1 MQAGG
6 ATRGVAGL
14 GPFSGLMTAGSD
26 ESTHGGSGPR
36 GRYALGLMDAG
47 HEPNLGADADAGASE
62 AVSPEAVTA
71 LEALTPEP
79 VTGWLAW
86 LAAYPW
92 AQTLIALLAVALVA
106 WLAYLLVRLYV
117 LRLVT
122 VVMRRLPS
130 WWAGVVLEHRVLH
143 RLVPLVPTVI
153 VSRGIGLVP
162 HTTAEA
168 VDVVQRVAQATG
180 VLLVSLAIG
189 ALLNAG
195 RAIYERYPISRGRPI
210 KGYVQVV
217 KIVLYLAAGVLMLAT
232 LIGES
237 PWIFLSGLGAMTAV
251 LLLIFRDTLLSLVAG
266 IQLVNN
272 DLIRVG
278 DWIEMPQFNADG
290 DVIDISLNVVQ
301 VRNWDKTITSIP
313 THKFL
318 EHSFKNWRGMSE
330 SGGRRIKR
338 PVYIDMTT
346 IRFLTPEEIERFSRF
361 RLLRDYIRSK
371 AEELEAYN
379 REHCCG
385 EDAEILANAR
395 HLSNVGT
402 FRAYISAYLT
412 NHPLVHK
419 EMTMLVRQ
427 LDPGPHGLPIELFL
441 YINDTR
447 WAIYENA
454 QSDIFDHILSI
465 AGEFGLRV
473 FQEPTGNDLAR
484 LGGSALG
491 RVGETDGRGASAQ
504 HTG

>member
-1 MQAGG
+1 MPSESEHTAEPLPDDGRASQAVEPDGG
-6 ATRGVAGL
+6 LPGPGVDAESLSPVPERVVAWL
-14 GPFSGLMTAGSD
+14 G
-26 ESTHGGSGPR
+26 
-36 GRYALGLMDAG
+36 
-47 HEPNLGADADAGASE
+47 
-62 AVSPEAVTA
+62 
-71 LEALTPEP
+71 
-79 VTGWLAW
+79 W

-92 AQTLIALLAVALVA
+92 AQTLVALLVVLLVA
-106 WLAYLLVRLYV
+106 WLAHLIVRRYV

-130 WWAGVVLEHRVLH
+130 WWAGVVLEHKVLH
-143 RLVPLVPTVI
+143 RLVPLVPTLI
-153 VSRGIGLVP
+153 IARAIPLVP
-162 HTTAEA
+162 HVPVNV
-168 VDVVQRVAQATG
+168 VDVVQRVAQATA
-180 VLLVSLAIG
+180 VLLVALAFG
-189 ALLNAG
+189 ATLNAG
-195 RAIYERYPISRGRPI
+195 RAIYDRYPIARGRPI

-217 KIVLYLAAGVLMLAT
+217 KIVLYIAAGVLILAT
-232 LIGES
+232 LMGES

-338 PVYIDMTT
+338 PVHIDMTT
-346 IRFLTPEEIERFSRF
+346 IRFLNAEEIERFSRF
-361 RLLRDYIRSK
+361 RLLRDYISAK

-379 REHCCG
+379 AEHCCG
-385 EDAEILANAR
+385 DDAEILANAR

-402 FRAYISAYLT
+402 FRAYISAYLQ
-412 NHPLVHK
+412 NHPLVHQ

-447 WAIYENA
+447 WGVYENA

-473 FQEPTGNDLAR
+473 FQEPAGSDLA
-484 LGGSALG
+484 AIG
-491 RVGETDGRGASAQ
+491 RRPARQ
-504 HTG
+504 